1 MSSDTVKRGAEATIT
16 RGEWRGRQVISKERL
31 PKAYRDASLDKQL
44 RTTRTRREASL
55 MAEARKYGVLTPLV
69 YDIDIVRSIIVMEYI
84 EGELAKDFIDNSG
97 ERNEIAGMIGRS
109 VGVLHSNGLVHGDL
123 TTSNMI
129 VRGSQITLIDF
140 GLGER
145 SQEPEKKGVDLHLL
159 KEAMD
164 SAHSR
169 FPELFDHISR
179 GYLETY
185 EEGKKI
191 LAIVADIEKRGRYS

>member
-16 RGEWRGRQVISKERL
+16 RGEWRGRQVVAKERL
-31 PKAYRDASLDKQL
+31 PKAYRDPSLDKHL
-44 RTTRTRREASL
+44 RISRTRREASL

-69 YDIDIVRSIIVMEYI
+69 YDIDIVNSIIVMEYI
-84 EGELAKDFIDNSG
+84 EGELAKDIIQNSG
-97 ERNEIAGMIGRS
+97 DRNEIARMIGRS
-109 VGVLHSNGLVHGDL
+109 VGVLHSKGLVHGDL
-123 TTSNMI
+123 TTSNMMVQNGKI
-129 VRGSQITLIDF
+129 YLIDF

-145 SQEPEKKGVDLHLL
+145 SQEPEKMGVDLHLL

-164 SAHSR
+164 SAHSQ

-185 EEGKKI
+185 ENGKKI

>member
-16 RGEWRGRQVISKERL
+16 RGEWRGRQVVTKERL
-31 PKAYRDASLDKQL
+31 PKAYRDPSLDNHL
-44 RTTRTRREASL
+44 RISRTRREAGM
-55 MAEARKYGVLTPLV
+55 MAEARRYGVLTPLV
-69 YDIDIVRSIIVMEYI
+69 YDIDIINSIIIMEHI
-84 EGELAKDFIDNSG
+84 GGELAKDIIQNSG
-97 ERNEIAGMIGRS
+97 ERNEIARMIGRS

-129 VRGSQITLIDF
+129 IQDGQVHLIDF

-164 SAHSR
+164 SAHSQ

-185 EEGKKI
+185 EDGKKI